1 MTTATKKIDG
11 ASTAKWP
18 QAQFCSVLIDPFIL
32 SNPNG
37 GHRPVK
43 LKDIKREKKLVIVSG
58 RDQRSINEFKAIMI
72 SLAKSNWSDNEQYE
86 VRTAFDVDS
95 VMMASGGYHKRKPKP
110 TESEVPMREIS
121 GINTPAPRKQ
131 PKEVTIRM
139 TSSPLLAMCFP
150 PTDK

>member
-1 MTTATKKIDG
+1 
-11 ASTAKWP
+11 
-18 QAQFCSVLIDPFIL
+18 
-32 SNPNG
+32 
-37 GHRPVK
+37 
-43 LKDIKREKKLVIVSG
+43 
-58 RDQRSINEFKAIMI
+58 MI

>member
-11 ASTAKWP
+11 ASTVKWP
-18 QAQFCSVLIDPFIL
+18 QAQFCGVLIDRFIL

-58 RDQRSINEFKAIMI
+58 RDQRSINEFKAIMS

-86 VRTAFDVDS
+86 VQTAFDVDS
-95 VMMASGGYHKRKPKP
+95 AMMASGGYCKRKPKP
-110 TESEVPMREIS
+110 TKSEVPMREIS
-121 GINTPAPRKQ
+121 GINMPAPGKQ
-131 PKEVTIRM
+131 KKQ
-139 TSSPLLAMCFP
+139 LFQ
-150 PTDK
+150 